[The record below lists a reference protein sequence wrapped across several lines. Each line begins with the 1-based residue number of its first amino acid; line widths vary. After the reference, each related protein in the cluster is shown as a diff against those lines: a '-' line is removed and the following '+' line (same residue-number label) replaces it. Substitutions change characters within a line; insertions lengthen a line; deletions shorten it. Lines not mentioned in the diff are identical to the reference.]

1 MKKLIILILISCF
14 IATGCGLNENLVVQ
28 DITVAEVKEI
38 VDNKKKYP
46 DTVIIDVRTREEFLL
61 KHIEG
66 SLHIPLDE
74 IESIDVPKDKKII
87 LYCQSGNRSGKAGLI
102 LLEMGYKDVYNMI
115 GGTNYWIYKFSA
127 GEE

>member
-1 MKKLIILILISCF
+1 MKKLIVLMLISCF
-14 IATGCGLNENLVVQ
+14 VVTGCGKVANKEVQ

-46 DTVIIDVRTREEFLL
+46 DTVIIDVRTEKEFLL
-61 KHIEG
+61 KHIKG
-66 SLHIPLDE
+66 SILIPLDE
-74 IESIDVPKDKKII
+74 IETIDIPKDKKII

-115 GGTNYWIYKFSA
+115 GGTNYWIYEFSA
-127 GEE
+127 GEQ